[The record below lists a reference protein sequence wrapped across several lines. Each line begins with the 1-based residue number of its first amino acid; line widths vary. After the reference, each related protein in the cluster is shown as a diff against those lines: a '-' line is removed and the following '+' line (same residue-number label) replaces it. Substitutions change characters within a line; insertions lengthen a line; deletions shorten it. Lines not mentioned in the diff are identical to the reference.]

1 MASPM
6 STSRPIRKD
15 NQMGSR
21 STPRFRFTSRERPG
35 TSERPR
41 ARNDQLLTV
50 GMFIIPGAI
59 IYTLFL
65 IIPIIQAAYYSLFD
79 WNGLGPVSD
88 FFALGNYQ
96 RAIEHSVFQSS
107 VVNSLIITSLSLLI
121 QLPLAMTLALMVGR
135 KLPGRSIFRSIF
147 FMPYV
152 FSEIITA
159 IIWTFVYNPGGGL
172 LNTVLGTLIPGYVPQ
187 GWLANRDIALVA
199 VFFVITWK
207 YFGLHMILYMAGLQ
221 SINTEIEEAARID
234 GASELQVIRYMTL
247 PLLAPTIRLTIYLS
261 VLGSLNQFVLIWIL
275 TSGGPAN
282 ATQVMATYMYR
293 FGIKSFNLGF
303 GSAVAV
309 LIFVIS
315 LIFSVGY
322 QRAVMR
328 RDYAGTV

>member
-1 MASPM
+1 
-6 STSRPIRKD
+6 
-15 NQMGSR
+15 MGTR
-21 STPRFRFTSRERPG
+21 STPRFRFIPRER
-35 TSERPR
+35 TELKERPR
-41 ARNDQLLTV
+41 TKNDQMLTIAL
-50 GMFIIPGAI
+50 FIIPGAI
-59 IYTLFL
+59 VYTLFL
-65 IIPIIQAAYYSLFD
+65 IIPIIQAAYYSLYD
-79 WNGLGPVSD
+79 WNGLGPLTD
-88 FFALGNYQ
+88 YYALGNYE
-96 RAIEHSVFQSS
+96 RAFAHEVFQSS
-107 VVNSLIITSLSLLI
+107 VIHSLLITSLSLCI
-121 QLPLAMTLALMVGR
+121 QLPLAMSLALMVGR

-159 IIWTFVYNPGGGL
+159 IIWTFVYNPGGGM
-172 LNTVLGTLIPGYVPQ
+172 LNTVLSTIFPNYVPQ
-187 GWLANRDIALVA
+187 GWLANRDIALLA

-221 SINTEIEEAARID
+221 SINGEIEEASRID
-234 GASELQVIRYMTL
+234 GANELQVLRYVTL

-309 LIFVIS
+309 TIFAIS
-315 LIFSVGY
+315 LVFSIGY
-322 QRAVMR
+322 QRTVMR
-328 RDYAGTV
+328 RDYAGSV

>member
-1 MASPM
+1 
-6 STSRPIRKD
+6 
-15 NQMGSR
+15 MGSR
-21 STPRFRFTSRERPG
+21 STPQFRFIPRERPNVQLG
-35 TSERPR
+35 PR
-41 ARNDQLLTV
+41 TNNEQLLTV
-50 GMFIIPGAI
+50 ALFIIPGALV
-59 IYTLFL
+59 YTLFL
-65 IIPIIQAAYYSLFD
+65 IIPIIQAAYYSLYD
-79 WNGLGPVSD
+79 WNGLGPLSN
-88 FFALGNYQ
+88 FYGFGNFE
-96 RAIEHSVFQSS
+96 RAIGHEVFQSS
-107 VVNSLIITSLSLLI
+107 IVNSLIITVLSLVI
-121 QLPLAMTLALMVGR
+121 QLPLAVALALMVGR

-159 IIWTFVYNPGGGL
+159 IIWTFVYNPGGGM
-172 LNTVLGTLIPGYVPQ
+172 LNTVLGTIFPNYVPQ
-187 GWLANRDIALVA
+187 GWLANRDIALLA

-221 SINTEIEEAARID
+221 SINNEVEEAARID
-234 GASELQVIRYMTL
+234 GANELQLLRYITL

-261 VLGSLNQFVLIWIL
+261 VLGSLNQFVLIWVL

-309 LIFVIS
+309 IIFAIS
-315 LIFSVGY
+315 LVFSIGY